1 MMVCNESCPRTLTN
15 CTPLS
20 NIVSDDSPTTFVC
33 VGSSNPESRSN
44 PNDNFRHCF
53 KSDTTDS
60 MYDYD
65 TYDLKSVIA
74 VMSAALLLDELINNT
89 DDRE

>member
-1 MMVCNESCPRTLTN
+1 MVCNESCLRKLTN

-20 NIVSDDSPTTFVC
+20 NIVSSDTETFVC
-33 VGSSNPESRSN
+33 IGNSNIDSRSN
-44 PNDNFRHCF
+44 PQDSFRHCF

-65 TYDLKSVIA
+65 QYDLKSVIA
-74 VMSAALLLDELINNT
+74 VMSAGLLLDELINNS

>member
-1 MMVCNESCPRTLTN
+1 MSLLIN
-15 CTPLS
+15 PLS
-20 NIVSDDSPTTFVC
+20 NLVSDDNSSFVC
-33 VGSSNPESRSN
+33 VGSSNLDSRSN
-44 PNDNFRHCF
+44 SKDSFRHCF

-74 VMSAALLLDELINNT
+74 VMSAALLLDELINNI
-89 DDRE
+89 DE